1 MENQKLSGIERE
13 LVLQYLMDGNVPV
26 TITPIVPEKVEQK
39 DAIHSVDSQIF
50 PVAIMP
56 EKITVEKSGK
66 IYLENPPKN
75 LNTNYDSVRVEFYF
89 NKVGLFFNSKL
100 TSEKDKLVILLPNE
114 IDRIKDVEEE
124 SKYNFSAILYF
135 EYQGKKELNEKCVP
149 WNEQE
154 LFNRPMWK
162 SIPLE
167 NQKEA
172 KSFLEAFVE
181 EGKTHK
187 NIGNGLQLIPIC
199 NFLTFSEPVKVE
211 AVQDRRKN
219 LQILYVDH
227 ERIVFGVDNNTDYK
241 EETEFGLKLSFSI
254 KNSPI
259 ISRDIFVTFLINK
272 IYRNDKNNKRCLDCV
287 YTTIQEEDLRFLYE
301 KTTKNLFV

>member
-26 TITPIVPEKVEQK
+26 TITPIASEKAESLNT
-39 DAIHSVDSQIF
+39 IHSVDSQIF

-75 LNTNYDSVRVEFYF
+75 LNTAFDSVRVEFYF

-100 TSEKDKLVILLPNE
+100 TTEGDKLVLLLPNE

-124 SKYNFSAILYF
+124 SKYDFSAILYF
-135 EYQGKKELNEKCVP
+135 EYLGKKEINETCVP

-172 KSFLEAFVE
+172 KTFLESFVA

-199 NFLTFSEPVKVE
+199 NYLTYKDNIKVE
-211 AVQDRRKN
+211 AVQDRKKK

-227 ERIVFGVDNNTDYK
+227 ERIVFGVDNNSDYK
-241 EETEFGLKLSFSI
+241 EGTEFGLKLCFSI

-259 ISRDIFVTFLINK
+259 ISRDVFVTFVINK
-272 IYRNDKNNKRCLDCV
+272 IYKNETNNKRCLDCV